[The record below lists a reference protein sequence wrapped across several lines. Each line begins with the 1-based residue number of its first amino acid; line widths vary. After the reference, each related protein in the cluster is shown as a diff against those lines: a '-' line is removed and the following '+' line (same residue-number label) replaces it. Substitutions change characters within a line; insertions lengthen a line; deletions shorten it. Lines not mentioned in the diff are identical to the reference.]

1 MTKEQ
6 IEAFWKNIHTPL
18 NMIVEYA
25 RKTADEDNAATRKLY
40 ADLIGANSKLLQQF
54 FLMAEGQDEAFL
66 KDIRTPLSMVVD
78 YALKIADEDN
88 AATRKLYADL
98 IETNGRLL
106 QQVAGTQ
113 NAGVAQA
120 PTPAPAPAP
129 TPAPAPAPA
138 PTPFPPQ
145 TSSPEPAT
153 APQPAPQAA
162 PRTEPRAKA
171 TLLIAE
177 DNENNYLLLQ
187 ALLEDSYNLVHAW
200 DGEEAVALFK
210 EHNPNLI
217 LMDISMPKMDGY
229 EATKEIRKLSDTVPI
244 IAVTAYAFASD
255 KERIMSIGFSSYIS
269 KPINPEKLESEIIN
283 LL

>member
-1 MTKEQ
+1 MKEQ
-6 IEAFWKNIHTPL
+6 IEAFWNNIHTPL
-18 NMIVEYA
+18 NMIVEYT
-25 RKTADEDNAATRKLY
+25 RKIADEDNAATRKLY

-54 FLMAEGQDEAFL
+54 VLMAEGQGESFL
-66 KDIRTPLSMVVD
+66 KDIRTPLGMVVD
-78 YALKIADEDN
+78 YAQKVADEDN

-98 IETNGRLL
+98 IDTNSRLL
-106 QQVAGTQ
+106 QQFAGMQ
-113 NAGVAQA
+113 NAGSASAPASAPAPTPAPMQVPAPAPAA

-129 TPAPAPAPA
+129 
-138 PTPFPPQ
+138 Q
-145 TSSPEPAT
+145 STS
-153 APQPAPQAA
+153 
-162 PRTEPRAKA
+162 RNKA

-187 ALLEDSYNLVHAW
+187 ALLEDTYNLVHAW

-229 EATKEIRKLSDTVPI
+229 EATKEIRKLSTSVPI

>member
-6 IEAFWKNIHTPL
+6 IEAFLKNIRMPLDMIVDYSQKIAGEDNADTRKLYADLLGTNSKLLQQFVLMQQDENDAFLKSIRTPL
-18 NMIVEYA
+18 DMIVDYA
-25 RKTADEDNAATRKLY
+25 QKIAGEDNAATRKLY
-40 ADLIGANSKLLQQF
+40 ADLVGTNSLLLQQIF
-54 FLMAEGQDEAFL
+54 NTQ
-66 KDIRTPLSMVVD
+66 S
-78 YALKIADEDN
+78 
-88 AATRKLYADL
+88 
-98 IETNGRLL
+98 
-106 QQVAGTQ
+106 AGT
-113 NAGVAQA
+113 A
-120 PTPAPAPAP
+120 APAPIQ
-129 TPAPAPAPA
+129 TAPA
-138 PTPFPPQ
+138 PTPFPAPD
-145 TSSPEPAT
+145 TAT
-153 APQPAPQAA
+153 PPVAQQVVSHA
-162 PRTEPRAKA
+162 EPRSKA
-171 TLLIAE
+171 TLLVAE

-229 EATKEIRKLSDTVPI
+229 EATKEIRKLSASVPI

-269 KPINPEKLESEIIN
+269 KPINPEKLESEITH